1 MEFNEHQPIYAQ
13 IANLVSD
20 RILLQE
26 LKTEDKILSVRDLAA
41 ELRVNP
47 NTVMRAYEYLQQQ
60 GIIYNKRGLGN
71 YVAKDACSIIKNTR
85 RESFFQNE
93 LPQFFNSIKMMG
105 ISFEDI
111 EKKYRQYIDIEKK

>member
-1 MEFNEHQPIYAQ
+1 MEFNENQPIYAQ

-20 RILLQE
+20 RILLGI
-26 LKTEDKILSVRDLAA
+26 LNPEDKILSVRDLAV

-60 GIIYNKRGLGN
+60 GVIYNKRGLGN
-71 YVAKDACSIIKNTR
+71 FVADNAVNIIKKAR

-93 LPQFFNSIKMMG
+93 LPQFFNNIKLMG
-105 ISFEDI
+105 ISFSDI
-111 EKKYRQYIDIEKK
+111 EKKYQQFIEKDNK